1 MIQIFGTTQSAYAHM
16 CGEEPP
22 YSNYTD
28 MFKGTLDYIWY
39 TIPHLRPLA
48 VVSVPSED
56 DIKRSGRSMP
66 NVSASSDH
74 VLLCADMQVNAI
86 LPMIFLQ
93 HRA

>member
-1 MIQIFGTTQSAYAHM
+1 M

-86 LPMIFLQ
+86 LPILTCVKCKNI
-93 HRA
+93 